1 MSQFIIATHSYLAN
15 GYQSSLKF
23 FDSSVNN
30 VQFINAYV
38 DEQTNFTD
46 ELSQMLDQMPNEQVV
61 ILTDMPGGSVNR
73 EAVNLIK
80 KYHCQVISGI
90 NLALVLELVLNADQ
104 TLSDEKIRLAVS
116 QAQKQLVYVNDLLK
130 EDDLE

>member
-23 FDSSVNN
+23 FDSSISN
-30 VQFINAYV
+30 VKFINAYV

-90 NLALVLELVLNADQ
+90 NLALVLELVLNTDQ
-104 TLSDEKIRLAVS
+104 TLSDETIRLAVS
-116 QAQKQLVYVNDLLK
+116 QAQKQIVYVNDLLK

>member
-30 VQFINAYV
+30 VQFINAYI

-46 ELSQMLDQMPNEQVV
+46 ELSQMLDQMPNEQVI

-104 TLSDEKIRLAVS
+104 TLSDETIRLAVS

>member
-104 TLSDEKIRLAVS
+104 TLSDETIRLAVS
-116 QAQKQLVYVNDLLK
+116 QAQKQLLYVNDLLK

>member
-90 NLALVLELVLNADQ
+90 NLALVLELVLTADQ
-104 TLSDEKIRLAVS
+104 TLSDETIRLAVS

>member
-38 DEQTNFTD
+38 DEQINFTD

-104 TLSDEKIRLAVS
+104 TLSDETIRLAVS

>member
-104 TLSDEKIRLAVS
+104 TLSDKTIRLAVS

>member
-46 ELSQMLDQMPNEQVV
+46 ELSQMLDQMPNEQVI

-104 TLSDEKIRLAVS
+104 TLSDETIRLAVN

>member
-23 FDSSVNN
+23 FDNSVNN

-104 TLSDEKIRLAVS
+104 TLSDETIRLAVS

>member
-38 DEQTNFTD
+38 DEQTNFTG
-46 ELSQMLDQMPNEQVV
+46 ELSQMLDQMPNEQVI

-104 TLSDEKIRLAVS
+104 TLSDETIRLAVS

>member
-46 ELSQMLDQMPNEQVV
+46 GLSQMLDQMPNEQVI

-104 TLSDEKIRLAVS
+104 TLSDETIRLAVS

>member
-1 MSQFIIATHSYLAN
+1 MSQFIIATHSYLAK

-23 FDSSVNN
+23 FDSSISN
-30 VQFINAYV
+30 VKFINAYV

-90 NLALVLELVLNADQ
+90 NLALVLELVLNTDQ
-104 TLSDEKIRLAVS
+104 TLSDETIRLAVS
-116 QAQKQLVYVNDLLK
+116 QAQKQIVYVNDLLK

>member
-116 QAQKQLVYVNDLLK
+116 QAQKQLIYVNDLLK

>member
-104 TLSDEKIRLAVS
+104 TLSDETIRLAVN

>member
-30 VQFINAYV
+30 VQFINAYI

-104 TLSDEKIRLAVS
+104 TLSDETIRLAVS